1 VIVVS
6 NPLDVMCWVA
16 KEVTGFPRERVIGM
30 AGVLDTARY
39 RAFLATALDVS
50 RARHPGDGARRPR
63 RHDGPADLVHDRVGH
78 PDHAADGHGDSST
91 RSSTARGT
99 AAPRS

>member
-1 VIVVS
+1 
-6 NPLDVMCWVA
+6 MCYVA

-39 RAFLATALDVS
+39 RAFLAEALDVS

-63 RHDGPADLVHDRVGH
+63 RHDGAADLVHD
-78 PDHAADGHGDSST
+78 A
-91 RSSTARGT
+91 
-99 AAPRS
+99 